1 MNDARTPRPL
11 RAVVLGGPLA
21 MLAAALLLPAAA
33 AADAGGAKQYLYVAN
48 TLGGDISV
56 IEVPS
61 HKVVATIPASVVG
74 NSPDD
79 VISTR
84 DGDVLYV
91 SRLDTKDV
99 EPTSHAGAGAAM
111 RDDAVVPPL
120 DPEAAL
126 ANAPEREGDFFKV
139 PPGGS

>member
-1 MNDARTPRPL
+1 MHEAHEALRPR
-11 RAVVLGGPLA
+11 RAWVLGGPIVV
-21 MLAAALLLPAAA
+21 LLLAPSPAVAQ
-33 AADAGGAKQYLYVAN
+33 AKEYLYVAN

-56 IEVPS
+56 VEVPS
-61 HKVVATIPASVVG
+61 HRVVGTIPASVVG

-99 EPTSHAGAGAAM
+99 IAISTAT
-111 RDDAVVPPL
+111 
-120 DPEAAL
+120 
-126 ANAPEREGDFFKV
+126 
-139 PPGGS
+139 

>member
-1 MNDARTPRPL
+1 LPAAEFPLRAARPPLPPRPL
-11 RAVVLGGPLA
+11 ARGGPV
-21 MLAAALLLPAAA
+21 AARPAARSPPAPAAPGAAPAAA
-33 AADAGGAKQYLYVAN
+33 APDGAGAKEYLYVAN

-91 SRLDTKDV
+91 SRLDTRDV
-99 EPTSHAGAGAAM
+99 IAISTATAQLL
-111 RDDAVVPPL
+111 RKT
-120 DPEAAL
+120 
-126 ANAPEREGDFFKV
+126 APA
-139 PPGGS
+139 PAPH